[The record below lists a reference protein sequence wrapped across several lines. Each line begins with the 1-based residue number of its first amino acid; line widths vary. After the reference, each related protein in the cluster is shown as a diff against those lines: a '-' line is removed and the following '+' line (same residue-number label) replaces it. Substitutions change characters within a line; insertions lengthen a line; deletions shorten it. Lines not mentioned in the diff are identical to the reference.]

1 MLPLLKTPLRSA
13 LALAGALLVLVLVS
27 SMASWLPP
35 LLGLQGTPSAQL
47 GGDLG
52 FTVLAGT
59 AAIAFAT
66 RYAPCRH
73 RLHGT
78 ALWLLVALGCGWAA
92 WTMGSDFPRW
102 FVLGLLASLP
112 LQLAVGLWLGTR
124 HMRGA
129 TQV

>member
-13 LALAGALLVLVLVS
+13 LALAGALLLLVLVS
-27 SMASWLPP
+27 SMAAWLPP

-112 LQLAVGLWLGTR
+112 LQLAAGLWLGTR